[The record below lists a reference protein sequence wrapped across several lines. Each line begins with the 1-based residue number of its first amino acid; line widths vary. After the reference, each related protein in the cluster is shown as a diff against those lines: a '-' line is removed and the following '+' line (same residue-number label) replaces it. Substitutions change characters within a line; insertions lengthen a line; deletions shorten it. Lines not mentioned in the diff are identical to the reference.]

1 MLGVAVVH
9 ALILLAVLASGGSG
23 QGVDELSAPPIEI
36 FDVEE
41 PPPPPPPVQPPQEDA
56 SPEEEGAAS
65 PPNIRSEATPVVVPE
80 PALEVPQETPVV
92 ATPTPGAGS
101 DATQGAA
108 PLPGP
113 GTGAGG
119 VGTGTGSGGSG
130 AGPGGGGS
138 GEGQRPSVIR
148 RTTLRGRDYP
158 RAVIQNWPSRAP
170 VFVRVRVQLDG
181 RATDCTVDRSS
192 GDAVVDQ
199 WTCRLVEQK
208 VRFRPARDDQGRP
221 YVDWY
226 GYVQSP
232 VNF

>member
-1 MLGVAVVH
+1 MLGVALIH
-9 ALILLAVLASGGSG
+9 ALILLAVLNSGGPG
-23 QGVDELSAPPIEI
+23 QDVDELGAPPIEI
-36 FDVEE
+36 FDVTE
-41 PPPPPPPVQPPQEDA
+41 PPPSAPVPRLQENMA
-56 SPEEEGAAS
+56 LEEEGAAS
-65 PPNIRSEATPVVVPE
+65 PPNLRSKATPVVVPE
-80 PALEVPQETPVV
+80 PAVQVPRNTPVI
-92 ATPTPGAGS
+92 ASPTPADGS
-101 DATQGAA
+101 EATQGAA
-108 PLPGP
+108 PVSGP

-119 VGTGTGSGGSG
+119 SGTGTGSGGSG

-138 GEGQRPSVIR
+138 GEGRRPTVVQ

-158 RAVIQNWPSRAP
+158 RGVIRNWPSGSP

-181 RATDCTVDRSS
+181 RATNCTVDRSS
-192 GDAVVDQ
+192 GDPIVDQ

-208 VRFRPARDDQGRP
+208 VRFRPARDDQGQP